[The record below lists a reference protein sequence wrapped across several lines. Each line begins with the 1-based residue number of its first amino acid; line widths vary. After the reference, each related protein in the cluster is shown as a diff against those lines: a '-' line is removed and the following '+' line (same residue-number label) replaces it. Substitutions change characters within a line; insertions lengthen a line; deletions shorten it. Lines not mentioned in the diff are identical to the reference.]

1 MNLTYEVTERG
12 YTILLDGKPWIVQ
25 DKDIYIPFPAAT
37 MEESA
42 ELHIQQILK
51 DNTSPEPSTEP
62 SRLDL
67 LETAFNEFV
76 LGGE

>member
-1 MNLTYEVTERG
+1 MNLTYKVTETG
-12 YTILLDGKPWIVQ
+12 YTIFSDGTPWIVQ
-25 DKDIYIPFPAAT
+25 EKDVYIPFPAAT

-42 ELHIQQILK
+42 ELHIADIIRM
-51 DNTSPEPSTEP
+51 NTSQETTSEP